1 VALYMSDR
9 LKDVTVRRQKQL
21 FSVKTGERIG
31 MERRVFA
38 EFIRGG
44 VPQWAMPLA
53 EKTFALHKKPEGIS
67 ADRWLCYYDS
77 GADQASRGWSDE
89 ERELIE
95 AVLDKKPGVVRIE
108 APKLA
113 APYPKYDL
121 HRKIQGQRTV
131 AHAIKDILAT
141 YESAGFDV
149 QHAIGY
155 ERQELNDPE
164 VIAALAGLDAPAEV
178 EEELVAG

>member
-9 LKDVTVRRQKQL
+9 LKDVTVRRMIPV
-21 FSVKTGERIG
+21 FSQKTGERIG
-31 MERRVFA
+31 TDRRVFA

-44 VPQWAMPLA
+44 VPQWAMPTA
-53 EKTFALHKKPEGIS
+53 EKTFQLHLKPEGIS

-77 GADQASRGWSDE
+77 DADQASRGWTDE
-89 ERELIE
+89 ERQMIE
-95 AVLDKKPGVVRIE
+95 AKLDKDPRIVRIE
-108 APKLA
+108 APKLT
-113 APYPKYDL
+113 APYQKYDA
-121 HRKIQGQRTV
+121 HRNIKGQRTV

-141 YESAGFDV
+141 YEAAGFDV
-149 QHAIGY
+149 QHAIAY

-164 VIAALAGLDAPAEV
+164 VIAALVGLDAPAEV

>member
-1 VALYMSDR
+1 MSDR
-9 LKDVTVRRQKQL
+9 LKDVTVRRQKVL
-21 FSVKTGERIG
+21 FSIKTGERIG

-53 EKTFALHKKPEGIS
+53 EKTFQLHLKPEGIS

-77 GADQASRGWSDE
+77 DADQASRGWSDE
-89 ERELIE
+89 ERALIE
-95 AVLDKKPGVVRIE
+95 AKLDKDPRIIRIE
-108 APKLA
+108 APKLT

-121 HRKIQGQRTV
+121 HRKTQGQRTV

-149 QHAIGY
+149 QQAIAY

-178 EEELVAG
+178 EEELVAQ